1 MKKIGKPNT
10 GAALLLTVIV
20 IAAALAWFIR
30 AGAPSRTQED
40 PLMIAY
46 GDDIAGLVVQKALAD
61 LPAERADIGLDT
73 VNMGDCCGSNAQF
86 ALSTGEVDVAILC
99 PDAMNDLKE
108 VEDLYIELGQLVYDG
123 NVLVTRPDSPE
134 DLKVIGYMNGRDEQR
149 VLLEE
154 TYGQGVDLQPMF
166 ASALPYALENKAVDA
181 IMLDVSLAA
190 KLNYPTRPISDGVVT
205 TIMIVREALVSDPRL
220 QALIEAYNAA
230 VAELQEEEAVI
241 QMLCD
246 YLETEDT
253 KEVSAFW
260 KTVTVRFGS
269 LQTETKR
276 KP

>member
-1 MKKIGKPNT
+1 MKKNGKPNI

-40 PLMIAY
+40 PLVIAY

-61 LPAERADIGLDT
+61 LPAERADIGLNT

>member
-1 MKKIGKPNT
+1 M
-10 GAALLLTVIV
+10 
-20 IAAALAWFIR
+20 
-30 AGAPSRTQED
+30 
-40 PLMIAY
+40 
-46 GDDIAGLVVQKALAD
+46 
-61 LPAERADIGLDT
+61 
-73 VNMGDCCGSNAQF
+73 
-86 ALSTGEVDVAILC
+86 
-99 PDAMNDLKE
+99 
-108 VEDLYIELGQLVYDG
+108 
-123 NVLVTRPDSPE
+123 
-134 DLKVIGYMNGRDEQR
+134 
-149 VLLEE
+149 LLEE
-154 TYGQGVDLQPMF
+154 TYGQDADLQPMF

-181 IMLDVSLAA
+181 IMLDASLAA

-205 TIMIVREALVSDPRL
+205 TIMIAREALVSDPRL

>member
-1 MKKIGKPNT
+1 MKKIGKPKI

-30 AGAPSRTQED
+30 AGAPSRTQEK
-40 PLMIAY
+40 PLVIAY

-61 LPAERADIGLDT
+61 LPAERADIGLDA

-99 PDAMNDLKE
+99 PDAMLDLEE
-108 VEDLYIELGQLVYDG
+108 VGNLYVELGQLVFDG
-123 NVLVTRPDSPE
+123 NVLVTRPDSPK
-134 DLKVIGYMNGRDEQR
+134 DLQIIGYMNGRDEQR

-154 TYGQGVDLQPMF
+154 TYGQGIDLQPMF

-190 KLNYPTRPISDGVVT
+190 KLNYPTSPISDGVVT
-205 TIMIVREALVSDPRL
+205 TVMIAREALVSDPRL

-230 VAELQEEEAVI
+230 VAELQDEEAVI